1 MPGEWYCDDY
11 VDYVKRS
18 SWRDGALGGGGCASG
33 AAGECVI
40 IAWNENVNSIPAFL
54 LQLLG

>member
-1 MPGEWYCDDY
+1 MPGEWECDDY

-18 SWRDGALGGGGCASG
+18 SWRDGALGGGASG

-40 IAWNENVNSIPAFL
+40 IAWNENVNSIPAFVL
-54 LQLLG
+54 SLLG